1 MKKTNLYSTSFQC
14 TQVIAKAGGALAM
27 CVALASFAYAD
38 ELDERVEHLQK
49 AASIA
54 YEKMM
59 KTKQVAENSAK
70 DAAFAEK
77 KMQSLKQKL
86 IAAEQQYDSAKKKS
100 DQAKLSFENATAQWK
115 QASDALATEWNKP
128 R

>member
-1 MKKTNLYSTSFQC
+1 MKTNLYRVFLQC
-14 TQVIAKAGGALAM
+14 FRIIAQLVSAAAIWI
-27 CVALASFAYAD
+27 ALASFAYAD

-59 KTKQVAENSAK
+59 QTKQVAENSAK

>member
-1 MKKTNLYSTSFQC
+1 MKTNLYRVFLQC
-14 TQVIAKAGGALAM
+14 FRIIAQLGSAAVIGIALT
-27 CVALASFAYAD
+27 SFAYAD
-38 ELDERVEHLQK
+38 ELDERAEHLQK

-59 KTKQVAENSAK
+59 QTKQVAENSSK
-70 DAAFAEK
+70 DAAFAERK
-77 KMQSLKQKL
+77 LQSLKQKL
-86 IAAEQQYDSAKKKS
+86 TVAEQEYESAKKKS

-115 QASDALATEWNKP
+115 QASDALATEWNKQ